1 MTGRPRSLAERF
13 LAWLGARLAGAIQLE
28 DVLLFLWFALGEPLF
43 ERLLGGLLP
52 EDLAAAIERGGQPVL
67 GLALLVAGGCAV
79 VCLATRDV
87 AEETVI
93 GDIGEPEG
101 PEEADVREVWE
112 RPEDSDAPAGRHWL
126 TPSTYAR
133 LPMLVVLAMLAD
145 RGFEQFGSEAGGRL
159 FPWIVVF
166 VGATLLVQ
174 PWLPVLPYLV
184 RRLLMAPTV
193 VLGALLF
200 TDTMESLFGGAS
212 LAPLAQGG
220 SAHDVAAAQFGATIV
235 VVTSLLYYVL
245 FVFAPRQVAGGGSWW
260 FWLLRYALFLSALL
274 GSLIWGLPGPSGP

>member
-1 MTGRPRSLAERF
+1 MTGRRRPLAERF
-13 LAWLGARLAGAIQLE
+13 LEWLWGRLAGAIQIE
-28 DVLLFLWFALGEPLF
+28 DVLLFVWFALGEPFL
-43 ERLLGGLLP
+43 ERFLGGLLP
-52 EDLAAAIERGGQPVL
+52 EDLAAAIERGGQPAL

-87 AEETVI
+87 AEETVLVVT
-93 GDIGEPEG
+93 GEADESEESGEPGE
-101 PEEADVREVWE
+101 WE
-112 RPEDSDAPAGRHWL
+112 RPEASDESAGRHWL

-145 RGFEQFGSEAGGRL
+145 RGFEQFGSEAGDRL

-174 PWLPVLPYLV
+174 PWLPVLPYLL

-193 VLGALLF
+193 ALGALLF
-200 TDTMESLFGGAS
+200 SDTMDSHFGGAS

-235 VVTSLLYYVL
+235 VVTSLLYFVL

>member
-1 MTGRPRSLAERF
+1 MTTRPRPLAERF
-13 LAWLGARLAGAIQLE
+13 LDWLGGRLAGAIQVE
-28 DVLLFLWFALGEPLF
+28 DVLLFLWFALGEPFL
-43 ERLLGGLLP
+43 ERFLGGLLP

-67 GLALLVAGGCAV
+67 GFALLAAGGCAA

-87 AEETVI
+87 GEETVL
-93 GDIGEPEG
+93 GQTDASEESDEPET
-101 PEEADVREVWE
+101 WE
-112 RPEDSDAPAGRHWL
+112 RPEVSDEPAGRHWL

-145 RGFEQFGSEAGGRL
+145 RGFGQFGSDAGDRL

-200 TDTMESLFGGAS
+200 SDLMESLFGGAS
-212 LAPLAQGG
+212 LAPLASGG

-235 VVTSLLYYVL
+235 VVTSLLYFVL